1 MAPKRVYVIM
11 TEGDAI
17 RGSEIWCQSFPF
29 RRTDWQREN
38 AIIEDQFEMTSGRFE
53 DLTNHLKSQY
63 TPIGDKLY
71 TAFHICLAYESGH
84 DLDQFR
90 KRANFMFKIMFYEIF
105 YQDLVKSIEFEPLTD
120 HRVKL
125 DNLSYLIE

>member
-53 DLTNHLKSQY
+53 DLTNHLKSRFVIDQY
-63 TPIGDKLY
+63 
-71 TAFHICLAYESGH
+71 
-84 DLDQFR
+84 
-90 KRANFMFKIMFYEIF
+90 MFN
-105 YQDLVKSIEFEPLTD
+105 EFWQIK
-120 HRVKL
+120 HGQ
-125 DNLSYLIE
+125 I

>member
-71 TAFHICLAYESGH
+71 TAFHICLAYESGY

-90 KRANFMFKIMFYEIF
+90 KRASFCVDQKNT
-105 YQDLVKSIEFEPLTD
+105 LTQFLRRRSFCVD
-120 HRVKL
+120 QKTH
-125 DNLSYLIE
+125 